1 MALLREIRKE
11 VTATA
16 LFAAAG
22 LAGFAI
28 APGDPSAVAATG
40 LFYVALLINT
50 HYSIWFFGLLPP
62 KERDER
68 IIDGA
73 LVVTYVALGLSIGRV
88 VLFTSATTAL
98 FVIAIAKY
106 VLLMPIVARRDIL
119 RRKIVIDGLG
129 LLLCGL
135 SFAGALA
142 GHPLESAWLQAILFG
157 VANVYLLVIKP
168 MYVA

>member
-1 MALLREIRKE
+1 MASLPEIRKE
-11 VTATA
+11 VQATM

-22 LAGFAI
+22 LAGLII
-28 APGDPSAVAATG
+28 APRDWPAVAATG

-50 HYSIWFFGLLPP
+50 YYSICFFGLLPP
-62 KERDER
+62 KDRDER
-68 IIDGA
+68 VIDGA
-73 LVVTYVALGLSIGRV
+73 LVVTYLALGLSIGRI

-106 VLLMPIVARRDIL
+106 VLLVPIVARRDIL
-119 RRKIVIDGLG
+119 RRKIAIDGLG

-157 VANVYLLVIKP
+157 VANVYLLLVRP
-168 MYVA
+168 MYVD

>member
-1 MALLREIRKE
+1 MALLPEIRKE

-16 LFAAAG
+16 LFGAAG
-22 LAGFAI
+22 LAGFVI
-28 APGDPSAVAATG
+28 APRDPSAVTATG
-40 LFYVALLINT
+40 LFYIALLVNT
-50 HYSIWFFGLLPP
+50 YFSIWFFGLLPP
-62 KERDER
+62 KDRDER
-68 IIDGA
+68 LIDGA
-73 LVVTYVALGLSIGRV
+73 LVVTYLALGLSIGRI
-88 VLFTSATTAL
+88 VLFTSASTAL

-135 SFAGALA
+135 AFAGALA
-142 GHPLESAWLQAILFG
+142 GYPLESAWLQAILFG
-157 VANVYLLVIKP
+157 VANVYLLLIRP